1 MELNKEI
8 FSIPQAAKYCF
19 LSRGTIWKYVK
30 SGELKASLT
39 PGRQYRIISKDLE
52 SFMRDKGMYP
62 LANYQPSSKK
72 ILIVDDDI
80 QIQEL
85 LTTMLSAHQYE
96 TEVASSGFEAGAK
109 VMKFKPGLIILDL
122 IMPEISGFEV
132 CRLIKKDPDTSH
144 IKILAITGYDTEE
157 NRDRIMEAGA
167 DGYLAKPV
175 VMDTLLQ
182 HVENL
187 LNNKKYF
194 TMNQKG

>member
-85 LTTMLSAHQYE
+85 LTTMLSAHQYQ

-109 VMKFKPGLIILDL
+109 VVKFKPGLIILDL
-122 IMPEISGFEV
+122 IMPEMSGFEV
-132 CRLIKKDPDTSH
+132 CRQIKEDPDTSH
-144 IKILAITGYDTEE
+144 IKILAITGYDTKE
-157 NRDRIMEAGA
+157 NRKRIMEEGA
-167 DGYLAKPV
+167 DDYLAKPV
-175 VMDTLLQ
+175 VIETLLQ

-187 LNNKKYF
+187 LNGEGIK
-194 TMNQKG
+194 

>member
-8 FSIPQAAKYCF
+8 FSIPQAAKYCS

-85 LTTMLSAHQYE
+85 LTTMLSAHQYQ
-96 TEVASSGFEAGAK
+96 TEVASSGFGVGAK
-109 VMKFKPGLIILDL
+109 VVKFKPGLIILDL
-122 IMPEISGFEV
+122 IMPDIDGFKV
-132 CRLIKKDPDTSH
+132 CRLIKEDPDTSH
-144 IKILAITGYDTEE
+144 IKILAITGYDTKE
-157 NRDRIMEAGA
+157 NRDRIIQAGA
-167 DGYLAKPV
+167 DDYLAKPLA
-175 VMDTLLQ
+175 MDTLLQ

-187 LNNKKYF
+187 FNPKSHAALWR
-194 TMNQKG
+194 

>member
-1 MELNKEI
+1 MNKEI

-85 LTTMLSAHQYE
+85 LTTMLSAHQYQ

-109 VMKFKPGLIILDL
+109 VVKFKPGLIILDL
-122 IMPEISGFEV
+122 IMPEMSGFEV
-132 CRLIKKDPDTSH
+132 CRQIKEDPDTSH
-144 IKILAITGYDTEE
+144 IKILAITGYDTKE
-157 NRDRIMEAGA
+157 NRKRIMEEGA
-167 DGYLAKPV
+167 DDYLAKPV
-175 VMDTLLQ
+175 VIETLLQ

-187 LNNKKYF
+187 LNGEGIK
-194 TMNQKG
+194 

>member
-8 FSIPQAAKYCF
+8 FSIPQAAEYCS

-62 LANYQPSSKK
+62 LANYQPSNKK

-85 LTTMLSAHQYE
+85 LTTMLSAHQYQ

-109 VMKFKPGLIILDL
+109 VVKFKPGLIILDL
-122 IMPEISGFEV
+122 IMLEMNGFEV
-132 CRLIKKDPDTSH
+132 CRQIKEDPDTSH
-144 IKILAITGYDTEE
+144 IKILAITGYDTKE
-157 NRDRIMEAGA
+157 NRDRIMQAGA
-167 DGYLAKPV
+167 DDYLAKPV
-175 VMDTLLQ
+175 VIDTLLQ

-187 LNNKKYF
+187 FNPKSHAALWR
-194 TMNQKG
+194 